1 MKYRL
6 FLLLLC
12 FGISNFA
19 FAQDKETKPANA
31 VKNVQTGSGLSKA
44 KIEKIE
50 AEIAAWMAKHKA
62 PALSVAVVADGQM
75 RFSKG
80 YGLADVENSVPAKAD
95 TAYRLASIAKSI
107 TATAVMQLVERGKI
121 DLEAPIQKYCAAYP
135 EKQYPVNA
143 RQLLTH
149 LTGIRHNKPEEVFST
164 KHYSS
169 INDAL
174 GTFKD
179 DPLLHEPELK
189 YSYSTPG
196 YTLLGCAIEGASGMS
211 YLDYVRENIF
221 KLAGMSR
228 TGADDVYAIIPNRAR
243 GYRKTATG
251 DVQNAPLHDTSI
263 KIPGGGFVSTA
274 EDLAKF
280 VIAINSGKLVKPETL
295 EQMWTKPKL
304 RDSKESGYAFGFL
317 VGAQNGQRRIFNDGS
332 QAGTRTYLF
341 LLPKENF
348 AIALMTNLERAWCEE
363 LVPKILDIVLNE
375 K

>member
-1 MKYRL
+1 
-6 FLLLLC
+6 
-12 FGISNFA
+12 
-19 FAQDKETKPANA
+19 
-31 VKNVQTGSGLSKA
+31 
-44 KIEKIE
+44 
-50 AEIAAWMAKHKA
+50 
-62 PALSVAVVADGQM
+62 
-75 RFSKG
+75 
-80 YGLADVENSVPAKAD
+80 LADVENSVPAKAD

-107 TATAVMQLVERGKI
+107 TATAIMQLVEQGKI
-121 DLEAPIQKYCAAYP
+121 DLESPIQKYCAAYP
-135 EKQYPVNA
+135 EKQYPINA

-164 KHYSS
+164 KHFSN

-174 GTFKD
+174 RTFKD

-211 YLDYVRENIF
+211 YLDYVRANIF
-221 KLAGMSR
+221 KTAGMSR
-228 TGADDVYAIIPNRAR
+228 TEADDVYAIVPNRAR
-243 GYRKTATG
+243 GYRKTVNG
-251 DVQNAPLHDTSI
+251 DIQNAALHDTSI

-274 EDLAKF
+274 EDLARF
-280 VIAINSGKLVKPETL
+280 AAALNGGKLVKRETL

-304 RDSKESGYAFGFL
+304 RDGKESGYAFGFL
-317 VGAQNGQRRIFNDGS
+317 VKTENERRQIFNDGA

-348 AIALMTNLERAWCEE
+348 AVALMTNMEKAWCEE
-363 LVPKILDIVLNE
+363 LAPKIVDIVLNE

>member
-1 MKYRL
+1 
-6 FLLLLC
+6 
-12 FGISNFA
+12 
-19 FAQDKETKPANA
+19 
-31 VKNVQTGSGLSKA
+31 
-44 KIEKIE
+44 
-50 AEIAAWMAKHKA
+50 

-107 TATAVMQLVERGKI
+107 TATAIMQLVEQGKL
-121 DLEAPIQKYCAAYP
+121 DLEAPIQKYCTAYP
-135 EKQYPVNA
+135 EKQYPINA

-164 KHYSS
+164 KHFSS

-174 GTFKD
+174 STFKD
-179 DPLLHEPELK
+179 DALLHEPELK

-196 YTLLGCAIEGASGMS
+196 YTLLGCAIEGASGVS

-221 KLAGMSR
+221 KPAGMTR
-228 TGADDVYAIIPNRAR
+228 TAADDVYAVIPNRAR
-243 GYRKTATG
+243 GYRKTSTNEL
-251 DVQNAPLHDTSI
+251 QNAPLHDTSI

-280 VIAINSGKLVKPETL
+280 TVALNSGKLVKRESL

-304 RDSKESGYAFGFL
+304 RDGKESGYAFGFL
-317 VGAQNGQRRIFNDGS
+317 VGIQNGQRRIFNDGS

-348 AIALMTNLERAWCEE
+348 AVALMTNLEKAWCEE
-363 LVPKILDIVLNE
+363 LIPKIMDIVLNE